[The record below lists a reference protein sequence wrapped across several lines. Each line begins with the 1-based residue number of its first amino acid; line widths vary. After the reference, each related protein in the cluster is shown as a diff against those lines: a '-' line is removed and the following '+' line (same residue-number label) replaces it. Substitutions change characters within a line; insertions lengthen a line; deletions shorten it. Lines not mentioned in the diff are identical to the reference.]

1 VQTELMITACVDG
14 HYVIQNPLYK
24 TKFWVQPVQLIKE
37 KHEEQLMGHK
47 LHWPD
52 CIKYLGGH

>member
-1 VQTELMITACVDG
+1 MITACVDG

-24 TKFWVQPVQLIKE
+24 TKFWAQPVQLIKE
-37 KHEEQLMGHK
+37 KHAEQLMGHK